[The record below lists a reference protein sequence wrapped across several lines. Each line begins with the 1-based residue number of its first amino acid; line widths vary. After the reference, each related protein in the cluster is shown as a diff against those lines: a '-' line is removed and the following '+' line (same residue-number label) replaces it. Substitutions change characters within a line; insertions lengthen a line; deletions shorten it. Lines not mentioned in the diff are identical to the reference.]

1 MHGNGINAT
10 INMESMNKFHMKE
23 EMENEYNDSGIRK
36 QKKL

>member
-10 INMESMNKFHMKE
+10 INMESINEFRMKE
-23 EMENEYNDSGIRK
+23 EMINECNNSGIRK